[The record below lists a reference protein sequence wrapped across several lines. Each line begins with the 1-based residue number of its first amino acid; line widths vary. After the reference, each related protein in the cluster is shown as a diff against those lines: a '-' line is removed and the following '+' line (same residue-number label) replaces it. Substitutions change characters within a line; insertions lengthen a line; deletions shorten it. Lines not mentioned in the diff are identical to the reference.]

1 MRKVGG
7 VVVASGHASHF
18 YPQGVCFYFTFG
30 GIPPK
35 DAAPFTF
42 YESVWDAIMKS
53 CLEEQGSISHHHG
66 IGLIRAKWLEKEIGE
81 RMQMLK
87 KIKSVID
94 PHNIMN
100 PGKMVVEREEN

>member
-1 MRKVGG
+1 
-7 VVVASGHASHF
+7 
-18 YPQGVCFYFTFG
+18 
-30 GIPPK
+30 
-35 DAAPFTF
+35 
-42 YESVWDAIMKS
+42 MKA
-53 CLEEQGSISHHHG
+53 CLEAQGSISHHHG

-87 KIKSVID
+87 KIKSAID